1 MATIQEIAQPSD
13 WNSVWAGLKE
23 PTAAHVML
31 FKFSP
36 RCPTSHF
43 VERVSRKYVQARA
56 DSPTIRFIAVDVV
69 NARPT
74 SLQIATDTGV
84 RHESPQA
91 IFLAPGQKVL
101 WNASHEAI
109 DDDALDGALKQA
121 MAAK

>member
-1 MATIQEIAQPSD
+1 M
-13 WNSVWAGLKE
+13 V
-23 PTAAHVML
+23 

-56 DSPTIRFIAVDVV
+56 DAPSIKFIAVDVV

-74 SLQIATDTGV
+74 SQQIAADTGV

-91 IFLAPGQKVL
+91 LFLAPGQKVL

-109 DDDALDGALKQA
+109 DDDSLEGALKQA
-121 MAAK
+121 EAK

>member
-1 MATIQEIAQPSD
+1 MASIQEITQPSD
-13 WNSVWAGLKE
+13 WASVWSGLKE
-23 PTAAHVML
+23 ANAAHVMV

-56 DSPTIRFIAVDVV
+56 DAPSIKFVAVDVV

-74 SLQIATDTGV
+74 SLQIAADTGV

-91 IFLAPGQKVL
+91 LFLAPGQKVL

-109 DDDALDGALKQA
+109 DDDSLEGALKQA
-121 MAAK
+121 VAK

>member
-1 MATIQEIAQPSD
+1 MASIQEITQTSD
-13 WNSVWAGLKE
+13 WASVWSGLKE
-23 PTAAHVML
+23 ANAAHVMV

-56 DSPTIRFIAVDVV
+56 DAPSIKFVAVDVV

-74 SLQIATDTGV
+74 SLQIADDTGV

-91 IFLAPGQKVL
+91 LFLAPGQKVL

-109 DDDALDGALKQA
+109 DDDSLEGALKQVA
-121 MAAK
+121 VAK